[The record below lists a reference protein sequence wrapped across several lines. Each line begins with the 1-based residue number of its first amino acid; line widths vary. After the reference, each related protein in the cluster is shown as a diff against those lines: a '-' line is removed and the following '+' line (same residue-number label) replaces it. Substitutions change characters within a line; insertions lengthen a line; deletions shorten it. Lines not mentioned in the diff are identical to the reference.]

1 MPVHSPHNTFHMS
14 PTSCQTPHI
23 TILFSPSWCHLPHV
37 TIPYPYYYSHV
48 IFLSVH
54 SPCVCH
60 PFHVILLTSSHPPH
74 FTLLTSPSLLHPH
87 YTLFHVTLLMSPSLL
102 HPQSPFLRMSPSF
115 TYPPSLP
122 HFNPYRLNTNSYRCI
137 LISGIGFSC
146 TKFKVHSICK
156 LQNKFLSIIRT
167 FSNMN
172 LLMVLFGF

>member
-23 TILFSPSWCHLPHV
+23 TILFSPSWCHLPHI

-48 IFLSVH
+48 ISFYQ
-54 SPCVCH
+54 
-60 PFHVILLTSSHPPH
+60 FTLLVYVTLFMSSSSHYPTP
-74 FTLLTSPSLLHPH
+74 LTSPSSHHPP
-87 YTLFHVTLLMSPSLL
+87 YSTLTTPFFMSLSLL

-122 HFNPYRLNTNSYRCI
+122 HFNPYRLNRNSYRCI
-137 LISGIGFSC
+137 LISGIGFSSA
-146 TKFKVHSICK
+146 KFKVHSIRK

-172 LLMVLFGF
+172 VLMFLFGF